1 MRYLTPSSRLLRPG
15 LYHFATASQEAASA
29 FLAQGLWSSAV
40 ASALLAE
47 QIGQALDL
55 CVPVARDDR
64 KLALFPDDEALV
76 ASVNRQGTVR
86 LWFLCR
92 LLPALPPET
101 LLARTMVAH
110 REARC
115 LCVRR
120 IVILYTP
127 GWYWYSESNGP
138 TEEVLR
144 FLDHNPSIHLTAD
157 AAACLAEQFLLPE
170 DALISEDGPCRHPL
184 IMNAGDRALICHA
197 QSEEG
202 FHLRFLTRLDDEVA
216 AAALVV
222 AQESLVQ
229 ELAERSN

>member
-1 MRYLTPSSRLLRPG
+1 
-15 LYHFATASQEAASA
+15 
-29 FLAQGLWSSAV
+29 
-40 ASALLAE
+40 
-47 QIGQALDL
+47 
-55 CVPVARDDR
+55 
-64 KLALFPDDEALV
+64 
-76 ASVNRQGTVR
+76 
-86 LWFLCR
+86 
-92 LLPALPPET
+92 
-101 LLARTMVAH
+101 MVAH